1 MQYPHPMEGSHD
13 HHYRDGHTK
22 YKAKG
27 DRAMDQSI
35 EERYTEHKRH
45 SQWLND
51 YGKRHVKQ
59 THGVAALLPSGTQ
72 SR

>member
-22 YKAKG
+22 YEAKSDG
-27 DRAMDQSI
+27 AMDQSI

-51 YGKRHVKQ
+51 YGK
-59 THGVAALLPSGTQ
+59 
-72 SR
+72 